1 MLTLYYCRGF
11 CEFSQIIRLF
21 DFVVLLFFFFV
32 FSYVVSL
39 SSPTSTKE
47 YSVACLTTY
56 TYLHLYLSSPS
67 ASGMQME
74 PRYAQDKQRSKDC
87 KNSHNSPSALSS
99 MIVLVDTAQR
109 YERGGDPGANWDW
122 SGEDGGGKGRQVVAC
137 YVDFLL
143 AVHWALVTTR
153 GERDYFGNMKFKN
166 AVVYADPN
174 SALLFGCCWA
184 LHGDWNYNDRER
196 WRSFMHTQGGAA
208 DEEKDGDQEET
219 RPWWGGAEQGSSKL
233 SVGDYGKIN
242 TEIEDWRKT
251 IIIYY
256 CFISSSS
263 PALANPLQCPYS
275 TATKATRG
283 QTSYGFL
290 IKWLKYIFQNDLHWS
305 DQFDHRHSHG
315 LAL

>member
-1 MLTLYYCRGF
+1 MWIFCWLFIGRLWLLGGNETTLVTWNSRM
-11 CEFSQIIRLF
+11 
-21 DFVVLLFFFFV
+21 LLFMRT
-32 FSYVVSL
+32 
-39 SSPTSTKE
+39 PTQH
-47 YSVACLTTY
+47 Y
-56 TYLHLYLSSPS
+56 
-67 ASGMQME
+67 
-74 PRYAQDKQRSKDC
+74 
-87 KNSHNSPSALSS
+87 
-99 MIVLVDTAQR
+99 
-109 YERGGDPGANWDW
+109 
-122 SGEDGGGKGRQVVAC
+122 
-137 YVDFLL
+137 
-143 AVHWALVTTR
+143 
-153 GERDYFGNMKFKN
+153 
-166 AVVYADPN
+166 
-174 SALLFGCCWA
+174 LFGCCWA

-208 DEEKDGDQEET
+208 DEEKDGDLEET